1 MINKK
6 KKTRVFR
13 ELLEKDEILVAP
25 GAYDCVSARIIEHIG
40 FQAVYLSGA
49 GVSAS
54 RIGKPDIG
62 LITMTEQV
70 DQARNI
76 ADSVDIPVIADAD
89 TGYGNP
95 INVIRTVKQFEQAGA
110 AAIHLEDQEMPK
122 RCGHM
127 EGKTLISKES
137 MVQKI
142 RAAVDARTDEDFFI
156 FARTDAKA
164 GYGLDEAIERG
175 KAYVEAGADGIFIE
189 APESIEELRIIGH
202 SFSVPLLVNR
212 PPSKKTPWLS
222 CQELEDLGFKVVIF
236 PGYTNA
242 VVEKALIDVLTVLK
256 TTGNITS
263 SYERMLTGEE
273 SWKIMGL
280 DYFKTLGKKYGGF

>member
-1 MINKK
+1 MMSKK

-25 GAYDCVSARIIEHIG
+25 GAYDCVSARIIEHVG
-40 FQAVYLSGA
+40 FQAVYMSGA

-54 RIGKPDIG
+54 RIGRPDIG

-76 ADSVDIPVIADAD
+76 VDAVDIPVIADAD

-142 RAAVDARTDEDFFI
+142 RAAVEAKTDEDFFI

-164 GYGLDEAIERG
+164 VYGLDEAIERG

-189 APESIEELRIIGH
+189 APESIDELRIIAR

-222 CQELEDLGFKVVIF
+222 CQELEDLGFKIVIF

-242 VVEKALIDVLTVLK
+242 AVEKALIDLLTVLK

-263 SYERMLTGEE
+263 SYDRMLTGEE
-273 SWKIMGL
+273 SWKLMGL
-280 DYFKTLGKKYGGF
+280 DDFRALGRKYGGF